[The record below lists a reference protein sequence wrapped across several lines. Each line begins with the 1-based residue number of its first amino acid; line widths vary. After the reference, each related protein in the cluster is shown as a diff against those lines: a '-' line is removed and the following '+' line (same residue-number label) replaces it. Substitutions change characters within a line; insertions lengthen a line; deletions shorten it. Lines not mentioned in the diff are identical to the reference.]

1 MDALIL
7 PIASLLLAFLIM
19 VIFFGQKRANIEETK
34 IYSRLLVVNFIDA
47 LLAILTYIFAKST
60 NWEFGIIF
68 LQKISISL
76 IILMIVY
83 INCYNI
89 SIMKL
94 KKKLKKAIT
103 TFLLLSF
110 YIIFI
115 FIMFTPLSVIN

>member
-60 NWEFGIIF
+60 NWEFGIINHI
-68 LQKISISL
+68 KK
-76 IILMIVY
+76 
-83 INCYNI
+83 CYNTSDI
-89 SIMKL
+89 LIK
-94 KKKLKKAIT
+94 I
-103 TFLLLSF
+103 
-110 YIIFI
+110 
-115 FIMFTPLSVIN
+115 